1 MEPPGKKKSDV
12 KKKKP
17 EEEKVESGGK
27 KSDQKEKAK
36 GNKQLKGKQNASDK
50 EVVKQKGTKVG
61 NDTQSSST
69 KATGPSMKRPSAAKD
84 RVKNAHLHWRAHVPD
99 SAKPRP

>member
-1 MEPPGKKKSDV
+1 M
-12 KKKKP
+12 
-17 EEEKVESGGK
+17 ESGGK

-36 GNKQLKGKQNASDK
+36 GNKELKGKDNAADK
-50 EVVKQKGTKVG
+50 EVKQKGSKVG
-61 NDTQSSST
+61 NDTQSSSK
-69 KATGPSMKRPSAAKD
+69 KATMKRPSAAKD